1 MELAAARF
9 TKNDIA
15 KYPFLDVARKWIQI
29 PDLKVED
36 LADPELSQIVQ
47 RAEERIE
54 ESILYSRVSR
64 KLRIDE
70 DIEITS
76 YLVAIILAIATKDAF
91 IKKRY
96 ALAEAKQAYEDL
108 KKESRDKILLIARD
122 YDWKLALNE
131 DSTTPFE
138 FMLNFVFYLKN
149 TTHLKRGKWKLI
161 NRHLSKGNVYI
172 TRTEVARLLSEE
184 IRKHIQERLEVQ
196 ELPPF
201 PQEINEITEKL
212 KQLSL
217 EKVGRYE
224 PRSFPQTVIQ
234 TAFPPCV
241 DALYKSASS
250 GHHLSHI
257 GRFTLTAFLV
267 NIGMSSERIIELYKS
282 FSDYNERMTRYQVEH
297 IAGEKGS
304 RTQYTPP
311 KCSTL
316 KTHGVCVNPDE
327 LCQRIWHPLAYY
339 ERKSHAS

>member
-15 KYPFLDVARKWIQI
+15 KYPFLDAAKKWIQI

-70 DIEITS
+70 DIEIAS
-76 YLVAIILAIATKDAF
+76 YLVAIILAIATKDTF

-108 KKESRDKILLIARD
+108 KDESKEKILLIARD
-122 YDWKLALNE
+122 FKWKLALNE
-131 DSTTPFE
+131 DSKAPFE
-138 FMLNFVFYLKN
+138 FVLNFVYYLKN
-149 TTHLKRGKWKLI
+149 TTNLRGIKWKLI
-161 NRHLSKGNVYI
+161 NRHLTKGNVYI
-172 TRTEVARLLSEE
+172 TRTEAARLLSEE
-184 IRKHIQERLEVQ
+184 VREHVQKRLEIR
-196 ELPPF
+196 ELPEF
-201 PQEINEITEKL
+201 PPKIGVITEKL

-224 PRSFPQTVIQ
+224 TRHLPQTIIQ

-241 DALYKSASS
+241 DALYNSASS

-316 KTHGVCVNPDE
+316 KTHSVCINSDE
-327 LCQRIWHPLAYY
+327 LCREIRHPLAYY
-339 ERKSHAS
+339 ERKSRFI